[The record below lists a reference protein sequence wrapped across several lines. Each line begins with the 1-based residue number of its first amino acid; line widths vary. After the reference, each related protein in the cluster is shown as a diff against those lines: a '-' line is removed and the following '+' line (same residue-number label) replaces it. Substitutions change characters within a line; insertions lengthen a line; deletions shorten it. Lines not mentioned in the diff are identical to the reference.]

1 MIPEQELM
9 MWLIKSQG
17 IAYRQLVQG
26 SQELLEN
33 HSLFWTERLLL
44 RLVRN
49 LYQKRLRDTL
59 VIAHP
64 DDTNEILGAGPE

>member
-9 MWLIKSQG
+9 RWVIRTQG

-33 HSLFWTERLLL
+33 HAPFWTERLLL
-44 RLVRN
+44 RLVCS

-59 VIAHP
+59 MIAHP
-64 DDTNEILGAGPE
+64 DDTNEILGVGPE